1 MVTCDV
7 ELSRKA
13 GILVDEFIWRV
24 LSLCSRI
31 CPIAGGVVKACK
43 SVQFASSA
51 CLIRAL
57 GCPPR
62 YIYYGYSTALQLPV
76 RGAAVEFGST
86 NDGLGSRR
94 RSVQATKTCPTG
106 VIIPIVV
113 HLHLVIILAFEPPP
127 IDLGFLSS
135 SELTLEK
142 SAPIEMIM

>member
-86 NDGLGSRR
+86 NDGLGSREEVR
-94 RSVQATKTCPTG
+94 AGDQNMSHRCHHHHCS
-106 VIIPIVV
+106 
-113 HLHLVIILAFEPPP
+113 PPP
-127 IDLGFLSS
+127 PRNHPCIRAATNRSRFLIFIRTHLG
-135 SELTLEK
+135 EER
-142 SAPIEMIM
+142 PD